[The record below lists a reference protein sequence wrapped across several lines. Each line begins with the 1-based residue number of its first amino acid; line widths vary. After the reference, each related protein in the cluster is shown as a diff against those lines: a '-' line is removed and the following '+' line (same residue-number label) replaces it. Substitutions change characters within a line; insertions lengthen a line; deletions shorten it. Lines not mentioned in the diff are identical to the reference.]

1 MKGMAPVIAILGE
14 YSAAFEPHT
23 CTDAAIADSNT
34 ESGVMI
40 RAEWVSTGAIEVRS
54 LRTFSGIWLAP
65 GSPYQDMGKTLEAIR
80 YAREN
85 GVPCLGTCGGM
96 QHLILEY
103 ARNVL
108 GYKDAQHAEY
118 DPYAS
123 DLFMS
128 HLECS
133 LRGREMCLQL
143 VPGSLV
149 ARIYGGT
156 SATERYYCDFGV
168 SPSRVALLRSGPL
181 RVVGSDSEGAVRVV
195 ELPQHPFFVGTLY
208 VPQARSRPGAPHPLV
223 SAFLQAAVSRSCA
236 DQ

>member
-1 MKGMAPVIAILGE
+1 MKGMAPIIAILGE
-14 YSAAFEPHT
+14 YSAAFKPHT
-23 CTDAAIADSNT
+23 CTDTAIADSNA

-40 RAEWVSTGAIEVRS
+40 RAQWMSTSGIEMQS
-54 LRTFSGIWLAP
+54 LCAFSGIWVAP
-65 GSPYQDMGKTLEAIR
+65 GSPYRDMGKTLEAIR

-108 GYKDAQHAEY
+108 GYEDAQHAEY

-123 DLFMS
+123 DLFVS
-128 HLECS
+128 NLECS
-133 LRGREMCLQL
+133 LRGREMRLQF

-149 ARIYGGT
+149 SRIYDGT
-156 SATERYYCDFGV
+156 SAIERYYCDFGV
-168 SPSRVALLRSGPL
+168 SPSRVALLQSGPL
-181 RVVGSDSEGAVRVV
+181 RVVGSDDEGVVCVV
-195 ELPQHPFFVGTLY
+195 ELPDHPFFIGTLY

-223 SAFLQAAVSRSCA
+223 SAFLQAAASRSCA

>member
-1 MKGMAPVIAILGE
+1 MKVIPPAIAILGE

-23 CTDAAIADSNT
+23 CTDAAIGHSNA
-34 ESGVMI
+34 ESGAMI
-40 RAEWVSTGAIEVRS
+40 RGEWMSTSAIEVRS
-54 LRTFSGIWLAP
+54 LRAFSGIWVAR
-65 GSPYQDMGKTLEAIR
+65 GSPYRDMGKTLEAIR

-96 QHLILEY
+96 QHITLEY

-123 DLFMS
+123 DLFVS
-128 HLECS
+128 RLACS
-133 LRGREMCLQL
+133 LRGREMRLQL

-149 ARIYGGT
+149 SRIYGGT

-168 SPSRVALLRSGPL
+168 SSSRVEVLRSGAL
-181 RVVGSDSEGAVRVV
+181 RIVGSDDEGAVRVV
-195 ELPQHPFFVGTLY
+195 ELPEHPFFVGTLY

-223 SAFLQAAVSRSCA
+223 SAFLQAAASRSCA
-236 DQ
+236 AQ

>member
-1 MKGMAPVIAILGE
+1 MKSTAPVIAIVGE

-23 CTDAAIADSNT
+23 CTNAAIGHSNA

-40 RAEWVSTGAIEVRS
+40 RAEWTSTSAIEVRS
-54 LRTFSGIWLAP
+54 LRAFSGIWLAP
-65 GSPYQDMGKTLEAIR
+65 GSPYRDMGKALEAIR

-103 ARNVL
+103 VRNVL

-123 DLFMS
+123 DLFVS
-128 HLECS
+128 RLECS
-133 LRGREMCLQL
+133 LRGREMRLQL

-149 ARIYGGT
+149 SRIYGGT
-156 SATERYYCDFGV
+156 SATERYYCDFGI
-168 SPSRVALLRSGPL
+168 SASRVALLRSGPL
-181 RVVGSDSEGAVRVV
+181 RVVGSDDEGAVRVV
-195 ELPQHPFFVGTLY
+195 ELPEHPFFVGTLY

-223 SAFLQAAVSRSCA
+223 SAFLQAAASRSYA
-236 DQ
+236 GQ